1 MGSSLLTENLYRN
14 NYASWSYKMHQYLL
28 GHGYWSY
35 VEGANDATLN
45 STHMEFPTWE
55 QSASRVLYCFAS
67 IIDDQLL
74 SYIRDTKTP
83 KEPWGNLKK
92 IFAASTTTRKLQLRL
107 ELRNVRQRDM
117 SMADYTS
124 KIKDNCD
131 FIASIIMIVEEEK
144 IV

>member
-67 IIDDQLL
+67 SVDDQLL
-74 SYIRDTKTP
+74 SYIRDVKTP
-83 KEPWGNLKK
+83 KEAWGNLKK
-92 IFAASTTTRKLQLRL
+92 VFAAITTAKKLQLRQ
-107 ELRNVRQRDM
+107 ELSNVRQKHLHVVYYIAWINDICDSLA
-117 SMADYTS
+117 SMTVT
-124 KIKDNCD
+124 
-131 FIASIIMIVEEEK
+131 VEENEM
-144 IV
+144 V